1 MYKQIVKSLELQN
14 LNISIHDIN
23 LIQRNIGAVTT
34 VDSLFNAST

>member
-14 LNISIHDIN
+14 LDIN
-23 LIQRNIGAVTT
+23 LIQRNTGAVIT